1 MKNLKRKGYY
11 ILAIIALFCIGFIA
25 ITKTY
30 SVENNIIFEKLWNSI
45 YKKITYVEIIGNEI
59 VPTEDIVSMLYNVN
73 IRDEF
78 ILKNKKQIIDCLKAN
93 QMIEDIMV
101 KINFPTT
108 LVIIIK
114 ERKPLLAYHTLQ
126 RDLKYVDVNFN
137 EFETRY
143 LNPNNFIYL
152 RGTYNKEKVRH
163 LITNIQQYQ
172 AIYDNLTEVENFA
185 EYRFNIVLNNKLQ
198 VLLPEENFADI
209 LYILNSYIIK
219 YDILN
224 KNITKI
230 DFRSAGK
237 VYIAY
242 SKNVTK
248 YKPQP
253 IKIIV
258 YKKQSENQQYKDM
271 LANVMTML

>member
-30 SVENNIIFEKLWNSI
+30 SVENNIIFEKLWDSI

-59 VPTEDIVSMLYNVN
+59 VPTEDIVSLLYNVN

-93 QMIEDIMV
+93 QMIDDIMV

-143 LNPNNFIYL
+143 LNPNNLIYL
-152 RGTYNKEKVRH
+152 RGKYNKEKVRH
-163 LITNIQQYQ
+163 LITNIKQYQ

-198 VLLPEENFADI
+198 VLLPEENFEDI
-209 LYILNSYIIK
+209 LSILNSYIIK

-224 KNITKI
+224 KKITKI